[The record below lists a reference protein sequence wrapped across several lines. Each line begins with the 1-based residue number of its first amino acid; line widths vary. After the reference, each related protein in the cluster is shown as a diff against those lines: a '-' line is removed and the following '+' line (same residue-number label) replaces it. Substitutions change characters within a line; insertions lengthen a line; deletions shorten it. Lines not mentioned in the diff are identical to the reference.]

1 VPNVRGFLPS
11 TCAFHFANA
20 FDHVPT
26 LRIQVL
32 GHDIALGDAANGLC
46 GGMAYAVRDLFQDG
60 RQPPPDTDPPSK
72 GPLFDYLVERL
83 FASFDLPGGV
93 LTYLHLMSPGLP
105 DGETWL
111 SEHGLAPHGRAW
123 VTVREQWPR
132 IRRDLDQGRLSPL
145 GLVQVKSPDPRRL
158 GVNHQVLAY
167 GYQTQGA
174 GGSVVTLRVY
184 DPNLP
189 DRDDVTFT
197 FETAHPDL
205 ATKIDRSDGDLP
217 LYAFFRT
224 RYRPRKPPQLG

>member
-1 VPNVRGFLPS
+1 VPTVPGFLPS
-11 TCAFHFANA
+11 SSGFHFPNA

-26 LRIQVL
+26 LTISVL
-32 GHDIALGDAANGLC
+32 GHHVGLGDAANGLC
-46 GGMAYAVRDLFQDG
+46 GGMAFAVRDLHQAAQ
-60 RQPPPDTDPPSK
+60 QPPPDTGPPSK

-93 LTYLHLMSPGLP
+93 LTYLHLMSPDLP

-132 IRRDLDQGRLSPL
+132 VRRDLDGGRLSPL
-145 GLVQVKSPDPRRL
+145 GLVQVKSSDPRRL

-167 GYQTQGA
+167 GYDVSGQERT
-174 GGSVVTLRVY
+174 VVTLRVY

-189 DRDDVTFT
+189 DRDDVTFS
-197 FETAHPDL
+197 FDTAHPDL
-205 ATKIDRSDGDLP
+205 ATSIERSDGTLP
-217 LYAFFRT
+217 LFAFFRT
-224 RYRPRKPPQLG
+224 RYSRRKPPALD